1 MTSDTR
7 PVGEQRQRA
16 MRRAMI
22 GAGVIA
28 LLLVA
33 LIFIEDEVQPLAPAV
48 TENASPSMAQ
58 SPVQIAP
65 AAPQGAD
72 LAPPVVAETPPA
84 PPLEAPAAPDAA
96 AAPVMAD
103 APVAVPQ
110 PDAAAPPAEEPAV
123 AEPVTAVMSAPQ
135 PRRFP
140 PPPPGNGYMVQ
151 LGVFTDTENAA
162 TLLLELAAAGHPA
175 YLQSR
180 VVLGPYPNKAA
191 AQQAQEKISRERKL
205 DGMIVPPRKP

>member
-1 MTSDTR
+1 MAGSTVQATQAPDAR
-7 PVGEQRQRA
+7 RRA
-16 MRRAMI
+16 MRQAMI
-22 GAGVIA
+22 GTGVLV
-28 LLLVA
+28 LLLLA
-33 LIFIEDEVQPLAPAV
+33 LVFTDDEPAPSAPAI
-48 TENASPSMAQ
+48 ADQA
-58 SPVQIAP
+58 PVQAPPPAQALAGDAGAP
-65 AAPQGAD
+65 AQPPVAEAASSAATEAPGAPSVE
-72 LAPPVVAETPPA
+72 APPAPVATETPP
-84 PPLEAPAAPDAA
+84 PAA
-96 AAPVMAD
+96 AAGAD
-103 APVAVPQ
+103 TVAE
-110 PDAAAPPAEEPAV
+110 AAAPTAA
-123 AEPVTAVMSAPQ
+123 PVPE

-191 AQQAQEKISRERKL
+191 AQHAQEKIRRERKL